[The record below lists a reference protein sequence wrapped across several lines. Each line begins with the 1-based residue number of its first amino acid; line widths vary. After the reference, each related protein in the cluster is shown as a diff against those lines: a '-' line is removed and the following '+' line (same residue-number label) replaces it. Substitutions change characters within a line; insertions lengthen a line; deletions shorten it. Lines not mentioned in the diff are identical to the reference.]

1 MKKNL
6 LYLLL
11 VVNSFSSWSQ
21 SKIEK
26 LVIGHINKFR
36 LENCLDTAEYS
47 AKLSMASR
55 HHAKWM
61 SLSGILSHDETV
73 EVKGLKRLEKP
84 LDRMIAYGCWEN
96 EFKAC
101 NENTTFSI
109 GMTTDE
115 EVAAQIFGGWK
126 NSPPHRAN
134 MLVQIFPGREKFV
147 KQLIGIAIVKLQTKE
162 PDPLNEWAAVL
173 NMGMMHR

>member
-1 MKKNL
+1 MKRSIFISIFAL
-6 LYLLL
+6 SISAQAQ
-11 VVNSFSSWSQ
+11 NSIERAVIR
-21 SKIEK
+21 KI
-26 LVIGHINKFR
+26 NQFR
-36 LENCLDTAEYS
+36 IENCLDTAEYS
-47 AKLSMASR
+47 AKLSKASR

-84 LDRMIAYGCWEN
+84 LDRMVEYGCWEN

-101 NENTTFSI
+101 NENATFSI

-115 EVAAQIFGGWK
+115 EVASQIFAGWK
-126 NSPPHRAN
+126 KSPPHRAN
-134 MLVQIFPGREKFV
+134 MLVKIFPGREKFV
-147 KQLIGIAIVKLQTKE
+147 KQLIGIAVVKLPTVG

-173 NMGMMHR
+173 NMGMVIR